1 VVFARWIAFSLLVLL
16 LLGGSASASEKGLPL
31 PRFVVLKSDQVN
43 LRAGPGDRYPIEW
56 VFTRKDLPVEIV
68 AEFEHWRKIRDSDG
82 TEGWVHQRM
91 LAGKRSVMIKGEVR
105 PLLATPETGA
115 PIVARAE
122 PGVIARLQECK
133 GAWCRVE
140 AAKLSGWLRREQVWG
155 VYPSEKVP

>member
-1 VVFARWIAFSLLVLL
+1 MISARSAPWSLLALL
-16 LLGGSASASEKGLPL
+16 LLAGAAAAADKGLPL
-31 PRFVVLKSDQVN
+31 PRFVALKSDLVN

-56 VFTRKDLPVEIV
+56 VFTRRDLPVEIV
-68 AEFEHWRKIRDSDG
+68 AEFEHWRKIRDSEG

-105 PLLATPETGA
+105 PLLATPEPGA

-133 GAWCRVE
+133 GSWCRIE
-140 AAKLSGWLRREQVWG
+140 AAKLTGWLRRDQLWG
-155 VYPSEKVP
+155 VYPSENVP